1 MNNELFDFP
10 FYKWEKELA
19 DKPFLKQPFGN
30 LWETYTW
37 SEVGLMARKLSTG
50 LKSLGLEKDSHIGLG
65 QDIFQY
71 HFSQLLIL
79 KKLKIF

>member
-10 FYKWEKELA
+10 FYRWEKELS

-37 SEVGLMARKLSTG
+37 NEVGLMARKLSNG
-50 LKSLGLEKDSHIGLG
+50 LKRLCLEKNSHICLV
-65 QDIFQY
+65 
-71 HFSQLLIL
+71 
-79 KKLKIF
+79 

>member
-19 DKPFLKQPFGN
+19 EKPFLKQPFGN

-37 SEVGLMARKLSTG
+37 NEVGLMARKLSNG
-50 LKSLGLEKDSHIGLG
+50 LKSLRFRKRQSYRDLVQRIVENGL
-65 QDIFQY
+65 FQT
-71 HFSQLLIL
+71 
-79 KKLKIF
+79 

>member
-19 DKPFLKQPFGN
+19 EKPFLKQPFGN

-37 SEVGLMARKLSTG
+37 NDGMKLV
-50 LKSLGLEKDSHIGLG
+50 
-65 QDIFQY
+65 
-71 HFSQLLIL
+71 
-79 KKLKIF
+79 